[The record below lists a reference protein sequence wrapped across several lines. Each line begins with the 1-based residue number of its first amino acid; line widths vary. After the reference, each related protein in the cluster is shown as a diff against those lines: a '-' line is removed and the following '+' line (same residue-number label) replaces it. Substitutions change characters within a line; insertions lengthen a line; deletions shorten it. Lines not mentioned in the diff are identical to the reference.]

1 VLTLKNAE
9 VLKKRRARRARAE
22 SGRKGQAG
30 RAGGLFK
37 NLVRLP
43 KSII

>member
-1 VLTLKNAE
+1 MLTLKNAE